1 MIVAGKSYGWR
12 EWMISLG
19 VTGGCMLF
27 GMSGSISS
35 SRAKQEDSIYGI
47 VLLMGYLGADGFT
60 SMFQEKLFSEH
71 KTSKYNQMLYI
82 NGTSAIMSLSSLIAS
97 NSLGSSM
104 AFCIAHPSFFI
115 DSVVLSLSA

>member
-19 VTGGCMLF
+19 VTGGCVVFLMT
-27 GMSGSISS
+27 GAIGT
-35 SRAKQEDSIYGI
+35 KHTEQGDSVYGL

-60 SMFQEKLFSEH
+60 SMFQEKLFAEH

-82 NGTSAIMSLSSLIAS
+82 NGTSAVMSLGSLIAS
-97 NSLGSSM
+97 NPLGSSI
-104 AFCIAHPSFFI
+104 AFCVA
-115 DSVVLSLSA
+115 